1 MGVSPLQADSSWM
14 LGALLWAWPSAHSC
28 CPGTWNLRL
37 GVRVGPGAED
47 APSTTVWAAP
57 DPRLLACAWAH
68 PGAAELRLLRVKVS
82 G

>member
-1 MGVSPLQADSSWM
+1 MSPLQTDSSWL
-14 LGALLWAWPSAHSC
+14 LGALLWTWPPAHSC

-47 APSTTVWAAP
+47 IPPAAVWAAS